1 MNINEL
7 YIHPI
12 LEIYATAELT
22 GPPGPIIANFNQML
36 LMVAND
42 NTKQAKDLLVPR
54 FNKIV
59 AHFQKLSDTCK
70 MTPQSCAMTPQN
82 KQKYYQQLT
91 DYKKRMDVIKQTPD
105 TKPKDSRVNDIGNQ
119 TSDEAIASGN
129 PLSYRNYDL
138 ARQAAEAAK

>member
-1 MNINEL
+1 MNIQEL

-42 NTKQAKDLLVPR
+42 NTKQSKDLLVPR

-70 MTPQSCAMTPQN
+70 TTPQSCAMTPQN

-91 DYKKRMDVIKQTPD
+91 DYKKRMDVIIKTPD
-105 TKPKDSRVNDIGNQ
+105 TKTKDPRIGNE
-119 TSDEAIASGN
+119 TEDIARSSGN
-129 PLSYRNYDL
+129 PLLYRNYDL
-138 ARQAAEAAK
+138 ARQAADAAK

>member
-1 MNINEL
+1 MNIQEL

-42 NTKQAKDLLVPR
+42 NTKQSKDLLVPR

-70 MTPQSCAMTPQN
+70 TTPQSCAMTPQN

-91 DYKKRMDVIKQTPD
+91 DYKKRMDVIIKTPD
-105 TKPKDSRVNDIGNQ
+105 TKPKDPRIGNE
-119 TSDEAIASGN
+119 TEDIARSSGN
-129 PLSYRNYDL
+129 PLLYRNYDL
-138 ARQAAEAAK
+138 ARQAADAAK